1 MRGWLPFDGW
11 VWDFANGDDSRLDM
25 DDPLVGVDTYWPKE
39 REDDS
44 DFDWPTKAVK
54 YLRVEIYLHK
64 KKGEVFKQI
73 TVLLG

>member
-1 MRGWLPFDGW
+1 
-11 VWDFANGDDSRLDM
+11 M